1 MKKSRSCKATND
13 TTNPLGARHGLV
25 ARNLPLDGGGE
36 RRKLARF
43 DKTEKLL
50 VGAESSPHTN

>member
-1 MKKSRSCKATND
+1 MATND

-25 ARNLPLDGGGE
+25 ARNLPLDGSSE

-43 DKTEKLL
+43 DKTEELL
-50 VGAESSPHTN
+50 VGAESSPDTN